1 MFSHMND
8 IVTPGRTA
16 LSSKMVEALVKGN
29 FILRG
34 IEAAHPNENLVRQV
48 GEIRKKLQ
56 KKSQKE

>member
-16 LSSKMVEALVKGN
+16 LSKMVEALVKGN

-34 IEAAHPNENLVRQV
+34 IEADHPNKNLVRQV
-48 GEIRKKLQ
+48 EEIRKKLQ

>member
-1 MFSHMND
+1 MLHMND

-34 IEAAHPNENLVRQV
+34 IEADHPNKNLVRQV
-48 GEIRKKLQ
+48 EEIRKKLQ
-56 KKSQKE
+56 KKSQNE